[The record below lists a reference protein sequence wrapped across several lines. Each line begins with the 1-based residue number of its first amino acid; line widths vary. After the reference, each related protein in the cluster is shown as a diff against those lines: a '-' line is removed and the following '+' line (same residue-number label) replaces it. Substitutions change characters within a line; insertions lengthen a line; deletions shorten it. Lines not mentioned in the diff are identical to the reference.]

1 MGFAFRSPT
10 TASMNL
16 RCSDGGDDNQAGDSV
31 MIKPFVVV
39 AISSVL
45 CSLVSA
51 SANPLLKVTDGHNK
65 SGYYVQFNHEAQMA
79 ASFFPTKKTAEM
91 KKAIC
96 SDRVY
101 GKYLCSQADL
111 IIRRAAKA
119 VQGRCP
125 LGCTSGLRDEYL
137 EDMRVFPATSKW
149 VCGPF

>member
-1 MGFAFRSPT
+1 
-10 TASMNL
+10 MNL

-45 CSLVSA
+45 CPLVSA
-51 SANPLLKVTDGHNK
+51 SATASIRVTDGHNK

-79 ASFFPTKKTAEM
+79 ASIFPTRENAKM

-101 GKYLCSQADL
+101 GKYLCSQADS
-111 IIRRAAKA
+111 IIYTVANALD
-119 VQGRCP
+119 QGRFP
-125 LGCTSGLRDEYL
+125 LGCTSGFYDKQM